1 MSLIH
6 DALRQPATT
15 TDNGAPSR
23 THASPR
29 RLADGRRFPVA
40 WLLAG
45 VVVAMPVAFL
55 IPRHPAPPAPSAA
68 PTIATVMPVAAVVP
82 PAAAPLPPATPVDSI
97 GNAATRPVDP
107 MAPAPA
113 APPRV
118 ATPAA
123 PPAASMAPD
132 NAPADPPSDARIAG
146 NESAPPAR
154 AQIQLSVRQQDPA
167 DAKRDAGDE
176 STTVAVRMAMNA
188 LNTAVAGGDEAG
200 IDDAVTRLQ
209 ALLPPQSL
217 TLLRARAWVAHG
229 GGDYA
234 EAERLYRAI
243 LDRVPDDETAGV
255 NLALLDARRGNVAE
269 ARTRLGQ
276 LASRNGRSTQVAQA
290 LAELEAAQQ

>member
-6 DALRQPATT
+6 DALRQPATA
-15 TDNGAPSR
+15 TDSGAPSP

-29 RLADGRRFPVA
+29 RLPDGSRFPVV

-45 VVVAMPVAFL
+45 AVVAVPAVFL
-55 IPRHPAPPAPSAA
+55 IPRDPTPPDPSATPA
-68 PTIATVMPVAAVVP
+68 ITTVMPVAAVIP
-82 PAAAPLPPATPVDSI
+82 PAAAPLLPAASIDSI
-97 GNAATRPVDP
+97 DSATTRPADP
-107 MAPAPA
+107 TAPTPA
-113 APPRV
+113 AAPRV
-118 ATPAA
+118 ATHAA

-132 NAPADPPSDARIAG
+132 NAPADPSPAAHVADNG
-146 NESAPPAR
+146 SAPPAR
-154 AQIQLSVRQQDPA
+154 AQIQLSVRRQDPA
-167 DAKRDAGDE
+167 GAKRDAGDE

-188 LNTAVAGGDEAG
+188 LNTAVAGGNEVG
-200 IDDAVTRLQ
+200 INDALTRLQ

-234 EAERLYRAI
+234 GAERLYRAI

-276 LASRNGRSTQVAQA
+276 LASRNGRSTRVAQA